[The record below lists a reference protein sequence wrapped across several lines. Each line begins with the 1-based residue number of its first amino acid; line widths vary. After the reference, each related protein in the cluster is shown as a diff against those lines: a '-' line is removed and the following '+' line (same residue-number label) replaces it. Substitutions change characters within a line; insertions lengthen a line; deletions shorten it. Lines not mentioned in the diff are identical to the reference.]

1 METDILYLSKVFKEE
16 YECVHN
22 CESHIFKCSFHIE
35 LQHIMDQIATVHEG
49 EKPLNSLS
57 CHTCQKDFTS
67 KTSLRSRIIKFHE
80 VRRNNDVKDLI

>member
-1 METDILYLSKVFKEE
+1 METDIPYLSKVFKEE
-16 YECVHN
+16 YESIHN
-22 CESHIFKCSFHIE
+22 FESHIFKCSFHIE

-67 KTSLRSRIIKFHE
+67 KTSLRSRISKFHKG
-80 VRRNNDVKDLI
+80 RRNNLMSKIL